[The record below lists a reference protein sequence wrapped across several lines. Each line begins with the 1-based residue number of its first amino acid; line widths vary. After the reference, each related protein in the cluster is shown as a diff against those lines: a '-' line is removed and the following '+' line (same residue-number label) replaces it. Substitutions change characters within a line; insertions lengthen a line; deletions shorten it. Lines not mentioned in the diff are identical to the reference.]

1 MNWMC
6 LTEVWL
12 AIALFVA
19 LRCWYPMHHRE
30 RGHEK
35 RVVPWLTEMERCPAP
50 LDCSWWQAC
59 CGAASS
65 LGLGTITSFSQLPGK
80 VRAKHRTFLL
90 AFFLYN
96 DVFLKCDHENAIR
109 EDHAYGHVNV
119 STSKLR
125 AMSVLYA
132 PHVFFFWLK
141 EQLDERDTEC
151 IAYNVMVIWQSPG
164 KDCENLVNCLLP

>member
-19 LRCWYPMHHRE
+19 LRCWYRICMPWKGARKTRRAMTNRNGKDARHHLIA
-30 RGHEK
+30 RGD
-35 RVVPWLTEMERCPAP
+35 RPAAVRPAP
-50 LDCSWWQAC
+50 WDSGPSHLSHN
-59 CGAASS
+59 S
-65 LGLGTITSFSQLPGK
+65 LWKWERSIEL
-80 VRAKHRTFLL
+80 FLL

-132 PHVFFFWLK
+132 PHVFFFFFDWK
-141 EQLDERDTEC
+141 
-151 IAYNVMVIWQSPG
+151 NS
-164 KDCENLVNCLLP
+164 